1 MNDPVLVGYEDFL
14 WCLVMSCER
23 GTSFGTGTTQF
34 RCNLLSQETCR
45 KSVEGASVFR
55 EVSMLRRQVHA
66 CITST
71 VQQTFMY
78 SHMLRVPVCN
88 FSR

>member
-55 EVSMLRRQVHA
+55 EVSMSAQAGARLH
-66 CITST
+66 
-71 VQQTFMY
+71 
-78 SHMLRVPVCN
+78 N
-88 FSR
+88 FNSAADIYVFSYVTCTCLQF